1 MNSCSEDFVVESW
14 YFFVIVKV
22 IIMIEVEEIIK
33 FELKLFIIKI
43 FIYFVVFLVGVVVF
57 MELEWGNGEVII
69 GKFDVMKFKESLVE
83 KYNIS
88 VIDMNLFEI
97 VFE

>member
-69 GKFDVMKFKESLVE
+69 EKFDVMKFKESLVE